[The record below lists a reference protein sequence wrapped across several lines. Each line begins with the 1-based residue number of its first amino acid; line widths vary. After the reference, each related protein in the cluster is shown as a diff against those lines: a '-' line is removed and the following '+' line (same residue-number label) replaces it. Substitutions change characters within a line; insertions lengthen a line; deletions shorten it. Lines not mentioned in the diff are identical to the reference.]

1 LNLGFLG
8 SVAFFAAAMAVPAV
22 AWWRFG
28 LNPVLAFW
36 AAYVITR
43 PLGASIADWF
53 GKDPSRTGLGAGDGL
68 VSALGLL
75 VFAALV
81 AYTANVKR
89 DIQRPV
95 RREEGLSPQDPPH
108 LGELAFDAHT

>member
-1 LNLGFLG
+1 
-8 SVAFFAAAMAVPAV
+8 VPAIG
-22 AWWRFG
+22 WLRFS

-53 GKDPSRTGLGAGDGL
+53 GKDPSRTGLGAGDGA
-68 VSALGLL
+68 VSAAGLI

-81 AYTANVKR
+81 AYTARVRR
-89 DIQRPV
+89 DIQRPLATGGFSARHGQAAV
-95 RREEGLSPQDPPH
+95 REV
-108 LGELAFDAHT
+108 AIDAQT